1 MKHPTAH
8 PTTHTLLKTLSH
20 DFIVWIAT
28 KLSKRQLIILLS
40 FLVGVFTAVAAMV
53 LKSLIE
59 LMQDFVTHGPDI
71 THLNWFYL
79 ISPPLGV
86 LLCALFIKYIVRDD
100 IGHGV
105 TKILF
110 AISRRKGKIRNHNC
124 WTSIVAS
131 SITIGFGGSVG
142 AESPIVLTGSAI
154 GSTLGKTFHVSQKTL
169 MLLIGCGAAGAISGI
184 FKAPFAVLLFTLEV
198 LMLDLTMAH
207 LVPLIVS
214 CVTASILTF
223 ALSGFDSMF
232 TVNVDEQFKISY
244 VLPVILL
251 GVCCGLI
258 SLYFTKVMNAIET
271 LFRKSDNMMLKWA
284 CGGTVLSVL
293 VFFFP
298 ALYGEGYNTIHT
310 LLNGNANDLLN
321 NSPFY
326 GTHHL
331 LIILGCILFLKVVAT
346 TVTTSAGGCGGLFAP
361 SLFLGCLM
369 GFVFA
374 VLWNTSQLASPVPPT
389 ICCLLGMAAV
399 MAAVMHAP
407 LTSIF
412 LIAEITGGY
421 DLLVPLMLISV
432 TSYITIRIFEP
443 HSIYSMRL
451 AKKGQLV
458 THHKD
463 QAILTLMNLDSV
475 IDRQCTK
482 VPPSM
487 PLGEMVMIFAKDKE
501 DIFPVVDGGNNL
513 HGLISLKDIRKV
525 IFRQELY
532 HVFTAEQLMLP
543 APDILPI
550 GSPMTYVMNCFEK
563 SGADVLPVVDEDNH
577 FVGIIHKTV
586 LFETYRQTLV
596 DFSEE

>member
-1 MKHPTAH
+1 M
-8 PTTHTLLKTLSH
+8 THTAQDSLLKTISH
-20 DFIVWIAT
+20 DTIVWVAA
-28 KLSKRQLIILLS
+28 KLSKRQLTILLS
-40 FLVGVFTAVAAMV
+40 FIVGVFTALAAML
-53 LKSLIE
+53 LKWLIE
-59 LMQDFVTHGPDI
+59 VMQDFVTHGPDI
-71 THLNWFYL
+71 THINWFYL

-86 LLCALFIKYIVRDD
+86 LLCALFIRYIVRDD

-124 WTSIVAS
+124 WTSIIAS

-154 GSTLGKTFHVSQKTL
+154 GSILGKTFHVNQKTL

-184 FKAPFAVLLFTLEV
+184 FKAPFAGLLFTLEV

-214 CVTASILTF
+214 CVTASLLTF
-223 ALSGFDSMF
+223 ALNGFDPMF
-232 TVNVDEQFKISY
+232 SLNISDHFQIAF
-244 VLPVILL
+244 VLPFILL
-251 GVCCGLI
+251 GVGCGLM

-271 LFRKSDNMMLKWA
+271 LFRKSNNMLLKWA
-284 CGGTVLSVL
+284 CGGAVLSVL

-298 ALYGEGYNTIHT
+298 ALYGEGYNTILT
-310 LLNGNANDLLN
+310 LIDGNANDILN

-326 GTHHL
+326 GTQYL
-331 LIILGCILFLKVVAT
+331 LAILGCIMFLKVVAT

-361 SLFLGCLM
+361 SLFLGCLT

-374 VLWNTSQLASPVPPT
+374 ALWNLYMGGMTSPVPSS

-421 DLLVPLMLISV
+421 SLLVPLMLVSV

-475 IDRQCTK
+475 IDRQCTT
-482 VPPSM
+482 VTPSM
-487 PLGEMVMIFAKDKE
+487 PLGELVMIFAKEKE
-501 DIFPVVDGGNNL
+501 DIFPVVDGSNNL
-513 HGLISLKDIRKV
+513 HGLISFKDIRKV

-532 HVFTAEQLMLP
+532 NVFTAEQLMLP
-543 APDILPI
+543 APDILSI
-550 GSPMTYVMNCFEK
+550 GSSVAYVMNCFEK
-563 SGADVLPVVDEDNH
+563 SGADVLPVIDDDNH
-577 FVGIIHKTV
+577 FVGVIHKTN

>member
-1 MKHPTAH
+1 MPTQTAN
-8 PTTHTLLKTLSH
+8 TFLKTKSH
-20 DFIVWIAT
+20 QLIVWIT
-28 KLSKRQLIILLS
+28 KKLSKRQLIIFLS
-40 FLVGVFTAVAAMV
+40 FLVGVFTAFAALI
-53 LKSLIE
+53 LKNLIE
-59 LMQDFVTHGPDI
+59 LIQRLLTHSTDI
-71 THLNWFYL
+71 AHINWLYL
-79 ISPPLGV
+79 IYPSIGI
-86 LLCALFIKYIVRDD
+86 LLCALFIKYFVRDD

-131 SITIGFGGSVG
+131 GITIGFGGSVG

-154 GSTLGKTFHVSQKTL
+154 GSTLGKVFHLNQKTL

-184 FKAPFAVLLFTLEV
+184 FKAPFAGLLFTLEV
-198 LMLDLTMAH
+198 LMLDLTMTH

-214 CVTASILTF
+214 CVTASIVTF
-223 ALSGFDSMF
+223 ALNGFDSMF
-232 TVNVDEQFKISY
+232 TVNVTDPFQISY
-244 VLPVILL
+244 IWPVIVL
-251 GVCCGLI
+251 GICCGLI
-258 SLYFTKVMNAIET
+258 SLYFTKVMNAIES
-271 LFRKSDNMMLKWA
+271 LFRKSHSLFGKWII
-284 CGGTVLSVL
+284 GGVILSVL

-298 ALYGEGYNTIHT
+298 ALYGEGYNSIHT

-321 NSPFY
+321 NSPFF
-326 GTHHL
+326 GTQHI
-331 LIILGCILFLKVVAT
+331 LIIFGCILAFKVVAT

-369 GFVFA
+369 GYVFA
-374 VLWNTSQLASPVPPT
+374 YLWNMSGMTSHVPST

-399 MAAVMHAP
+399 MTAVMHAP

-421 DLLVPLMLISV
+421 DLLVPLMLICV
-432 TSYITIRIFEP
+432 ISYITIRVFEP

-451 AKKGQLV
+451 AQKGQLV

-482 VPPSM
+482 VSPTM
-487 PLGEMVMIFAKDKE
+487 TLGQLVMIFAKDKE
-501 DIFPVVDGGNNL
+501 DTFPVVDGSDNL
-513 HGLISLKDIRKV
+513 HGLINLKDIRKV
-525 IFRQELY
+525 IFRQEFY
-532 HVFTAEQLMLP
+532 KMFTATQLMTP
-543 APDILPI
+543 APDILTI
-550 GSPMTYVMNCFEK
+550 DAPMTYVMNCFEK
-563 SGADVLPVVDEDNH
+563 SGADVLPVIDERNH
-577 FVGIIHKTV
+577 FVGLIHKTV

>member
-1 MKHPTAH
+1 MAHTA
-8 PTTHTLLKTLSH
+8 TDTFLKTAAH
-20 DFIVWIAT
+20 GTVVWIAARFSR
-28 KLSKRQLIILLS
+28 KQLVILLS
-40 FLVGVFTAVAAMV
+40 FLVGVFTALAAML
-53 LKSLIE
+53 LKWLIE

-71 THLNWFYL
+71 THINWFYL

-86 LLCALFIKYIVRDD
+86 LLCALFIKYVVRDD

-124 WTSIVAS
+124 WTSILAS

-154 GSTLGKTFHVSQKTL
+154 GSILGKTFHLSQKTL
-169 MLLIGCGAAGAISGI
+169 ILLIGCGAAGAISGI
-184 FKAPFAVLLFTLEV
+184 FKAPFAGLLFTLEV

-223 ALSGFDSMF
+223 ALNGFDPMF
-232 TVNVDEQFKISY
+232 TLNANEPFRIAY

-251 GVCCGLI
+251 GVGCGLM

-271 LFRKSDNMMLKWA
+271 LFRRSGNMIVKWA
-284 CGGTVLSVL
+284 CGGAVLSVL

-298 ALYGEGYNTIHT
+298 ALYGEGYDTIHT
-310 LLNGNANDLLN
+310 LLNGNVCDILN

-331 LIILGCILFLKVVAT
+331 LAILGCIMFLKVVAT

-361 SLFLGCLM
+361 SLFLGCLT

-374 VLWNTSQLASPVPPT
+374 ALWNMGMASPVPST
-389 ICCLLGMAAV
+389 VCCLLGMAAV

-421 DLLVPLMLISV
+421 ALLVPLMLVSV

-463 QAILTLMNLDSV
+463 QAVLTLMNLDSV

-482 VPPSM
+482 VPPTM
-487 PLGEMVMIFAKDKE
+487 PLGGLVMIFAKEKE
-501 DIFPVVDGGNNL
+501 DVFPVVDGGNNL
-513 HGLISLKDIRKV
+513 HGLISFKDIRKV
-525 IFRQELY
+525 VFRQELY
-532 HVFTAEQLMLP
+532 NVFTADQLMLP

-550 GSPMTYVMNCFEK
+550 GSSMTYVMDCFAK
-563 SGADVLPVVDEDNH
+563 SGADVLPVVDDDNH
-577 FVGIIHKTV
+577 FVGLIHKTN

>member
-1 MKHPTAH
+1 MVHTA
-8 PTTHTLLKTLSH
+8 TDSFLKTAARSTV
-20 DFIVWIAT
+20 VWIAARFSR
-28 KLSKRQLIILLS
+28 KQLVILLS
-40 FLVGVFTAVAAMV
+40 FLVGVFTALAAML
-53 LKSLIE
+53 LKWLIE

-71 THLNWFYL
+71 THINWFYL

-86 LLCALFIKYIVRDD
+86 LLCALFIKYVVRDD

-124 WTSIVAS
+124 WTSVLAS

-154 GSTLGKTFHVSQKTL
+154 GSILGKTFHVSQKTL
-169 MLLIGCGAAGAISGI
+169 ILLIGCGAAGAISGI
-184 FKAPFAVLLFTLEV
+184 FKAPFAGLLFTLEV

-223 ALSGFDSMF
+223 ALNGFDPMF
-232 TVNVDEQFKISY
+232 TLNANEPFRIAY

-251 GVCCGLI
+251 GVGCGLM

-271 LFRKSDNMMLKWA
+271 LFRKSGNMILKWA
-284 CGGTVLSVL
+284 CGGAVLSVL

-298 ALYGEGYNTIHT
+298 ALYGEGYDTIHT
-310 LLNGNANDLLN
+310 LLNGNACDILN

-331 LIILGCILFLKVVAT
+331 LAILGCIMFLKVVAT

-361 SLFLGCLM
+361 SLFLGCLT

-374 VLWNTSQLASPVPPT
+374 ALWNMGMPSPVPST
-389 ICCLLGMAAV
+389 VCCLLGMAAV

-421 DLLVPLMLISV
+421 GLLVPLMLVSV
-432 TSYITIRIFEP
+432 MSYITIRIFEP

-463 QAILTLMNLDSV
+463 QAVLTLMNLDSV

-482 VPPSM
+482 VPPTM
-487 PLGEMVMIFAKDKE
+487 PLGGLVMIFAKEKE
-501 DIFPVVDGGNNL
+501 DVFPVVDGGNNL
-513 HGLISLKDIRKV
+513 HGLISFKDIRKV

-532 HVFTAEQLMLP
+532 NVFTADQLMLP

-550 GSPMTYVMNCFEK
+550 GSSMTYVMDCFAK
-563 SGADVLPVVDEDNH
+563 SGADVLPVVDDDNR
-577 FVGIIHKTV
+577 FVGLIHKTN

>member
-1 MKHPTAH
+1 MTSSANDSF
-8 PTTHTLLKTLSH
+8 LKTISH
-20 DFIVWIAT
+20 TIIVWTAT
-28 KLSKRQLIILLS
+28 KLSKKQLTILLS
-40 FLVGVFTAVAAMV
+40 FLVGVFTALAAML
-53 LKSLIE
+53 LKWLIE

-71 THLNWFYL
+71 THINWFYL

-86 LLCALFIKYIVRDD
+86 LLSALFIKYIVRDD

-110 AISRRKGKIRNHNC
+110 AISRRQGKIRNHNS
-124 WTSIVAS
+124 WTSIIAS

-154 GSTLGKTFHVSQKTL
+154 GSILGKTFHVNQKTL

-184 FKAPFAVLLFTLEV
+184 FKAPFAGLLFTLEV

-223 ALSGFDSMF
+223 ALNGFDSMF
-232 TVNVDEQFKISY
+232 TLNVNEQFKIAY
-244 VLPVILL
+244 VMPVIVL
-251 GVCCGLI
+251 GVVCGLM
-258 SLYFTKVMNAIET
+258 SLYFTKVMNTIET
-271 LFRKSDNMMLKWA
+271 MFRKSNNLIVKWA
-284 CGGTVLSVL
+284 CGGAVLSVL

-298 ALYGEGYNTIHT
+298 ALYGEGYNTITT
-310 LLNGNANDLLN
+310 LLDGNASTLLN

-326 GTHHL
+326 GTQNL
-331 LIILGCILFLKVVAT
+331 LLILGCIMFLKVVAT
-346 TVTTSAGGCGGLFAP
+346 TVTTSGGGCGGLFAP
-361 SLFLGCLM
+361 SLFLGCLT

-374 VLWNTSQLASPVPPT
+374 ALWNIGGMSSPVPST

-421 DLLVPLMLISV
+421 GLLVPLMLVSV
-432 TSYITIRIFEP
+432 ISYITIRIFEP

-475 IDRQCTK
+475 INRQCTR
-482 VPPSM
+482 VTPTM
-487 PLGEMVMIFAKDKE
+487 PLGELVMIFAKEKE
-501 DIFPVVDGGNNL
+501 DIFPVVDGSNNL
-513 HGLISLKDIRKV
+513 HGLISFKDIRKV

-532 HVFTAEQLMLP
+532 GVFTAEQLMLP

-550 GSPMTYVMNCFEK
+550 GSSMTYVMNCFEK
-563 SGADVLPVVDEDNH
+563 SGAEVLPVVDDDNH
-577 FVGIIHKTV
+577 FVGVIHKTV

>member
-1 MKHPTAH
+1 MKETLSRITQWIDSKLSPKQLVILMSLIVGICTAFAA
-8 PTTHTLLKTLSH
+8 LILKTL
-20 DFIVWIAT
+20 
-28 KLSKRQLIILLS
+28 
-40 FLVGVFTAVAAMV
+40 
-53 LKSLIE
+53 IE
-59 LMQDFVTHGPDI
+59 LLQELLTHGFDI
-71 THLNWFYL
+71 THINWLYL
-79 ISPPLGV
+79 VYPAIGV

-110 AISRRKGKIRNHNC
+110 AISRRQGKIKDHNC
-124 WTSIVAS
+124 WSSIIAS

-154 GSTLGKTFHVSQKTL
+154 GSTVGKAFKVDQKTL
-169 MLLIGCGAAGAISGI
+169 MLLIGCGAAGAIAGV
-184 FKAPFAVLLFTLEV
+184 FKAPFAGLLFTLEV

-232 TVNVDEQFKISY
+232 SCEITDHFEIPHVW
-244 VLPVILL
+244 PVILL

-258 SLYFTKVMNAIET
+258 SLYFTKVMNAIES
-271 LFRKSDNMMLKWA
+271 LFRKQKNMYIKWA
-284 CGGTVLSVL
+284 VGGVILSLL
-293 VFFFP
+293 VFLFP
-298 ALYGEGYNTIHT
+298 SLYGEGYNSIHT
-310 LLNGNANDLLN
+310 LLNGNPNDLLN

-326 GTHHL
+326 GTSFL
-331 LIILGCILFLKVVAT
+331 LIVLGCIIVFKVVAT

-361 SLFLGCLM
+361 SLFLGCIV

-374 VLWNTSQLASPVPPT
+374 SLWNMSDSVTPLPVT

-399 MAAVMHAP
+399 MAAIMHAP

-412 LIAEITGGY
+412 LIAEITSGY

-432 TSYITIRIFEP
+432 TAFITVNIFER

-451 AKKGQLV
+451 AKKGQLI

-463 QAILTLMNLDSV
+463 HAILTLMSLESV
-475 IDRQCTK
+475 IDHYCMRVK
-482 VPPSM
+482 PDAMLEDLVV
-487 PLGEMVMIFAKDKE
+487 LFAKEKE
-501 DIFPVVDGGNNL
+501 DVFPVVDGSNNL
-513 HGLISLKDIRKV
+513 HGLINIKDIRKV
-525 IFRQELY
+525 LFRQELY
-532 HVFTAEQLMLP
+532 HAFNAEQLMLP
-543 APDILPI
+543 APAILPI
-550 GSPMTYVMNCFEK
+550 NAPMTYVMDSFEK
-563 SGADVLPVVDEDNH
+563 SNAEVLPVIDDNNL
-577 FVGIIHKTV
+577 FVGLIHKTA
-586 LFETYRQTLV
+586 LYEAYRQTLV